1 MTIET
6 ERLQI
11 LAERDELKRRFEEDD
26 ARLRHELASQLS
38 VRDRLMRRL
47 ETETVKTILRDDL
60 GDFKIETRLMTIG
73 EIQRALELDK
83 MYTNGDPD
91 LMMEAH
97 RAYGELL
104 DEICVTPGLGDGFW
118 SSPDCPAEPAV
129 KAAIVARTAVQ
140 SADVGRRISSFRD
153 QP

>member
-1 MTIET
+1 MNVEA

-11 LAERDELKRRFEEDD
+11 LAEREDLKRRYEEDE
-26 ARLRHELASQLS
+26 ARLRHELVSRLG

-47 ETETVKTILRDDL
+47 ETETVKTTLSDDL
-60 GDFKIETRLMTIG
+60 GDFEIETRLMTID
-73 EIQRALELDK
+73 EIQRALEIDK
-83 MYTNGDPD
+83 MYTSGDPEK
-91 LMMEAH
+91 LMEAH
-97 RAYGELL
+97 RGFSKLL

-129 KAAIVARTAVQ
+129 KSAIVARTAVQ